1 MAKRTIPKSCESGAI
16 RGGGARIRRTAA
28 AKPAIAACSKRPS
41 SPISPLYLSLV
52 VSLSLKSTVSSPPLS
67 LRFRCRLGS
76 GNGLGFGGLHMGI
89 GGPMG
94 ESGCVI
100 HDGFWRQTLRL
111 RSRRRYADA
120 SVHGREEHADAR
132 RHAQPGPV
140 VIAFGPW
147 ACGTASPRRL

>member
-41 SPISPLYLSLV
+41 SPISPSISLWWSVRVWNLLYHRRPSPC
-52 VSLSLKSTVSSPPLS
+52 VSLPP
-67 LRFRCRLGS
+67 
-76 GNGLGFGGLHMGI
+76 GGLHMGI

>member
-1 MAKRTIPKSCESGAI
+1 MRIWSDPG
-16 RGGGARIRRTAA
+16 RGGPNQEDGGC
-28 AKPAIAACSKRPS
+28 KACNSRLLQTS
-41 SPISPLYLSLV
+41 FLSDLSLYLSLV
-52 VSLSLKSTVSSPPLS
+52 VSSSLKSTVSSPPLS